1 MSLTHEANGQNAQG
15 QHRPHDNF
23 IFHPKEWTLVEQNV
37 AQGTTA
43 KSCQKNPTTQTPTTS
58 MRLRAASIIPDNAN
72 AKVASNSM
80 LSNNVESQV
89 AKLSMMGLL

>member
-1 MSLTHEANGQNAQG
+1 
-15 QHRPHDNF
+15 
-23 IFHPKEWTLVEQNV
+23 
-37 AQGTTA
+37 
-43 KSCQKNPTTQTPTTS
+43 